1 MRRPRGDHGTVLC
14 CISKVLV
21 RRSAM
26 SPDFNS
32 LTTFVNSAS
41 LVIDGKILIPVAAA
55 QNVLIDVLVS
65 AEMSQAGE
73 PVAE

>member
-1 MRRPRGDHGTVLC
+1 
-14 CISKVLV
+14 
-21 RRSAM
+21 M

-55 QNVLIDVLVS
+55 QTVLIEVLVS

-73 PVAE
+73 PGAE